1 MMMAYVTLREIL
13 AEAFGQNWAVPA
25 FDVLNLETV
34 QATLQS
40 AYAEQAPVIL
50 MIYPPHAP
58 REWWPGLV
66 TLVRAEAQRLAGP
79 VCLHLDH
86 GSSLEEVRAAL
97 DLGFSGVMIDG
108 SRLPLEENIAL
119 TRRVVEEAHAR
130 GVSVEAE
137 LGHVG
142 RGDETLSAEEAQARL
157 TRVEEARQFVEE
169 TQVDALAVAVGT
181 VHGLYKG
188 EPNLDFERLH
198 ALRDTAGIPLVLHG
212 GSGTPDEDI
221 RRAIAGGICKIN
233 IWTEVA
239 IAFVRALKTRLS
251 GPVEQAQLHTALGAA
266 TDAAQETIRQKI
278 HLLSAAGRA
287 G

>member
-1 MMMAYVTLREIL
+1 MAYVTLREIL
-13 AEAFGQNWAVPA
+13 AGAFGQNWAVPA
-25 FDVLNLETV
+25 FNFMSLETV
-34 QATLQS
+34 QAALQG
-40 AYAEQAPVIL
+40 AAAEQAPVIL
-50 MIYPPHAP
+50 MVYPHHMP

-66 TLVRAEAQRLAGP
+66 ALVRTEAERLPGP

-86 GSSLEEVRAAL
+86 GSNLEEVRAAL

-108 SRLPLEENIAL
+108 SRLPLDENIAL
-119 TRRVVEEAHAR
+119 TRQVVEEAHAH

-142 RGDETLSAEEAQARL
+142 RGDEALSAEEMQARL
-157 TRVEEARQFVEE
+157 TRVEEARRFVEE

-181 VHGLYKG
+181 AHGLYKG

-212 GSGTPDEDI
+212 GSGTPDADVQ
-221 RRAIAGGICKIN
+221 RAIAGGICKVN
-233 IWTEVA
+233 IWTEIG
-239 IAFVRALKTRLS
+239 IAFVQAIKSELS
-251 GPVEQAQLHTALGAA
+251 GPAEQVQLDSALGAA
-266 TDAAQETIRQKI
+266 TAAAQGRIRQKI
-278 HLLSAAGRA
+278 HLLRAAGRA